1 MAPTLAD
8 VNWLLSALAQA
19 TAALIAI
26 VGGLLV
32 SRYVALHAEQQSASR
47 RVQDLTR
54 REQEADASLAKSRT
68 DLARYRVVDALDDDR
83 VFDEVSARGLETT
96 VDGVLR
102 AIEWDD
108 EELDPDLLSEELEA
122 VRLEMTEAITVIH
135 PLVPTSFNHESWSDF
150 RRANSI
156 VPVRRRLWE
165 WVYEKVCEERRD
177 EAETN
182 ASRSSNIFGSS
193 MGRLMAAGAYSA
205 ITPAALSAARWS
217 VQSQLEMAKERELAD
232 RVAEREAEI
241 RALRQERRLAE
252 ETYDATRQPEGF
264 GLALQVLTFLAT
276 VGMGVPFIVMGFA
289 PLTLP
294 DWGRVTVI
302 GLFFVGVS
310 MLLRFLFVYAAFLRE
325 GGRDTLPKSILGLLR

>member
-1 MAPTLAD
+1 VAPTLAD

-32 SRYVALHAEQQSASR
+32 SRYVALHAEQQSAGR

-54 REQEADASLAKSRT
+54 REQEAAAGLAISRT
-68 DLARYRVVDALDDDR
+68 DLARYSVVDALDDDR
-83 VFDEVSARGLETT
+83 VFDEVFARGLEPT

-122 VRLEMTEAITVIH
+122 IRLEMTEAITVIH
-135 PLVPTSFNHESWSDF
+135 PLVRTSFNHERWSDF

-156 VPVRRRLWE
+156 APDRRRLWE
-165 WVYEKVCEERRD
+165 WVYEKVCDERRA
-177 EAETN
+177 EADTN
-182 ASRSSNIFGSS
+182 ASTSSNIFGLNI
-193 MGRLMAAGAYSA
+193 GGLMAAGARSA

-217 VQSQLEMAKERELAD
+217 VQSQLEVARERELVD
-232 RVAEREAEI
+232 RLAEGEAEI

-264 GLALQVLTFLAT
+264 GLALQVLTFLAI
-276 VGMGVPFIVMGFA
+276 VGMGVPFVVMGFA
-289 PLTLP
+289 PLALP
-294 DWGRVTVI
+294 DWGRAAVI
-302 GLFFVGVS
+302 GLFFLGVS
-310 MLLRFLFVYAAFLRE
+310 TLLRFLFVYAAFLRQ
-325 GGRDTLPKSILGLLR
+325 GGRDTLPKSIVGLLR